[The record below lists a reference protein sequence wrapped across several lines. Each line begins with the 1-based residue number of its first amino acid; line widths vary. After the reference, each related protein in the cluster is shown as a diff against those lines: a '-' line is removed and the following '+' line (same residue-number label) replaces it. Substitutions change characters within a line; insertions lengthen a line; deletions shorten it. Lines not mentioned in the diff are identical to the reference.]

1 MYPINYEMLIKILI
15 NTLFISMFICVF
27 FFTYAA
33 HIEEKIIKYQ
43 MDFLAHD
50 IKSNISTLGDVANNI
65 FKLQIKNYNIG
76 DLSKQDEIIKK
87 NNYKV
92 LYEAVVSNCLYLFF
106 VICIIGFIYY
116 KLDNT
121 INIKKIIIYNLI
133 ILCFVAFTEYSF
145 ITYFAAHFISIDP
158 NEIKLSLIKNIQKI
172 NDNINKEN
180 NNNNTV
186 NKIPLNTNQI
196 NTNQINTNQINN
208 NNIVN
213 EIPLNTNQI
222 NNNQINT
229 NQINDNNIVNEI
241 PLNTNQ
247 INDNQINNNHINT
260 NQINDNINKILNYL
274 NNEHSNNQQNNDQ
287 QKNDQ
292 QNNDQQKNDQQNNDK
307 QNNDQQKNDQQNNVK
322 DYIKKIK
329 DPYKIVNY

>member
-222 NNNQINT
+222 N
-229 NQINDNNIVNEI
+229 
-241 PLNTNQ
+241 
-247 INDNQINNNHINT
+247 DNQINNNHINT

-292 QNNDQQKNDQQNNDK
+292 QNN
-307 QNNDQQKNDQQNNVK
+307 VK